1 VTLRDVLEFFHVRV
15 HRKVDE
21 EFCDVRVNNVYFAVD
36 AKLRGDRVIVIY
48 DPFSTM
54 QQARLESLHGE
65 FLGLGRRYGRER
77 GAHPQPPR
85 DGPSPTPL
93 DHSYLKLLE
102 EKHRQQQQEDAAAG
116 IDYHQAQRRHLWS
129 FSSFAATFAR
139 LLGRSGGVSGL
150 STHELELL
158 SQVHNRDPR
167 ITRRLLE
174 EAFEQADPKT
184 MVVIVFHLQNL
195 LQERSD

>member
-1 VTLRDVLEFFHVRV
+1 LEEVRL
-15 HRKVDE
+15 K
-21 EFCDVRVNNVYFAVD
+21 
-36 AKLRGDRVIVIY
+36 
-48 DPFSTM
+48 
-54 QQARLESLHGE
+54 SLHGE
-65 FLGLGRRYGRER
+65 FLGIGRRYERER

-85 DGPSPTPL
+85 DPQSPTPL

-102 EKHRQQQQEDAAAG
+102 EKHRQQEQAEAAAG
-116 IDYHQAQRRHLWS
+116 IDYHQAHGRQLWS

-139 LLGRSGGVSGL
+139 LLGRRGGVSAL
-150 STHELELL
+150 STHEMELL
-158 SQVHNRDPR
+158 SQVHNRHSR